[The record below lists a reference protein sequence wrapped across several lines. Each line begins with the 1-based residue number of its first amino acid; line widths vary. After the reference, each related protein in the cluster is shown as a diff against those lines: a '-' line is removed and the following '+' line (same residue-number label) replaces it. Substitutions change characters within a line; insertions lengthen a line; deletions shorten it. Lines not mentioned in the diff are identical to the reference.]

1 MIRRSHALLLTIGL
15 LAPVAVHVT
24 PAGAIDQ
31 DLQVSANSGAP
42 GDRIDVSSAS
52 CVASDQNSASLF
64 VKLLSGTAPD
74 QVLAGVAGS
83 GDTSPATLV
92 VPDWL
97 DPGDPA
103 VIEASC
109 IDYAQDDPTP
119 VAFDPVPFDVTPG
132 VDPSV
137 QAAALDRSSLLVGQG
152 FTTTVAGCTG
162 PDWPYAATVVFP
174 AEDGDF
180 LSTIAGGT
188 GQVVSGGAEVLTL
201 LAGGGL
207 GVGGSGDGQGHEQI
221 DEVEEFPTDIEPGS
235 YTVVPY
241 CADGAGQIV
250 ILPSQPLE
258 VTGRAPMQSLDLM
271 AIPGS
276 RSITLAGTECT
287 AGLVDVLFEAEST
300 TQFFDGFDG
309 LAKEGDSPSL
319 AVPEGWR
326 TPPRRQVSG
335 RSLAIAGPAPVR
347 HRGSSRSLAA
357 GGLSYGTTTPDPT
370 GAWSLTDV
378 VGFDDGYA
386 DADATCGDPFAEGFQ
401 YDPQVVI
408 VKSLPVDPPP
418 PTTTPA
424 TTPATTV
431 PVVPS
436 PPAAAIPGNATF
448 AG

>member
-15 LAPVAVHVT
+15 LAPVAVHVA
-24 PAGAIDQ
+24 PAGAVDQ
-31 DLQVSANSGAP
+31 DLQVSATSGAP

-52 CVASDQNSASLF
+52 CVSSEENGLSLF

-83 GDTSPATLV
+83 EDASPATLV

-109 IDYAQDDPTP
+109 IDYAQEDPTP
-119 VAFDPVPFDVTPG
+119 FAFDTVPFDVTPG

-137 QAAALDRSSLLVGQG
+137 QTAALDRSSLLVGQG
-152 FTTTVAGCTG
+152 FTTTMAGCTG
-162 PDWPYAATVVFP
+162 PDWLYARAAVFP
-174 AEDGDF
+174 AVDGDF
-180 LSTIAGGT
+180 LFAIAEGT

-201 LAGGGL
+201 LARGGF
-207 GVGGSGDGQGHEQI
+207 GVGVSGDSQGHQQI
-221 DEVEEFPTDIEPGS
+221 DDVEEIPTDIEPGS
-235 YTVVPY
+235 YSVVPH

-258 VTGRAPMQSLDLM
+258 VTGRAPMQSLDLT

-287 AGLVDVLFEAEST
+287 TGLVDVLFEAEST
-300 TQFFDGFDG
+300 TELFGGFDG
-309 LAKEGDSPSL
+309 LAKQGDPTPD

-326 TPPRRQVSG
+326 SPPRRHVSR
-335 RSLAIAGPAPVR
+335 RSLAITGPAPV
-347 HRGSSRSLAA
+347 HRGSSLSLAA
-357 GGLSYGTTTPDPT
+357 DGFGQGAATPDPT

-386 DADATCGDPFAEGFQ
+386 DAYATCGDPFAEGFR

-418 PTTTPA
+418 PT